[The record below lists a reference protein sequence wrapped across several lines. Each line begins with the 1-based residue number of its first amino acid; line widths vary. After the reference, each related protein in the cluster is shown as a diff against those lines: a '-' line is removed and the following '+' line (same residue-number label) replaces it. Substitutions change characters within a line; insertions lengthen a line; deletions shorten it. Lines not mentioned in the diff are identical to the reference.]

1 MAYSKEE
8 ILQQIIPFIAEKL
21 GFDEKEIRPETTFT
35 EDLGCDSLDA
45 IELLMEAETGFGVAL
60 NDDVIG
66 KVFTI
71 RDAVEVIAEASEK
84 KVLNQL
90 DGLNKVIHQVQ
101 SEENN
106 NHNKNYCPECGRKYS
121 SEKDAFCPQC
131 GHPREVKMDGLNKV
145 IHQVQSEENNNHQED
160 FPNSDSE
167 PINDSE
173 SKKEDVLH
181 LTEDEI
187 TEASE
192 SQSHEDKYNLI
203 DESQKEVKEEVSHHL
218 HSEDKDLSGPIDVL
232 RETVSS
238 IQEIVENVQF
248 NVSMLVQKQATAADM
263 AVLQREN
270 EAFRSDSNMKLM
282 RRYGIDAMIKT
293 YQAICDKLFRLK
305 HFHSESENVDTEIN
319 TLGWVLKRIERQLK
333 PLGIKLKSSQPGTSI
348 DESVMVV
355 YGSDGEDVDDS
366 EVIIETNDV
375 NLKDTVKE
383 SVCPAFVWTIP
394 SLIGDAKEWYME
406 VEKVCIYK

>member
-1 MAYSKEE
+1 MAYSKDE
-8 ILQQIIPFIAEKL
+8 ILQQIIPFIAKKL
-21 GFDEKEIRPETTFT
+21 GVDENEICPETTFT
-35 EDLGCDSLDA
+35 ENLGCDSLDA
-45 IELLMEAETGFGVAL
+45 IELLMEAETGFGIVL

-101 SEENN
+101 N
-106 NHNKNYCPECGRKYS
+106 
-121 SEKDAFCPQC
+121 
-131 GHPREVKMDGLNKV
+131 
-145 IHQVQSEENNNHQED
+145 EENNNHQED
-160 FPNSDSE
+160 FPNSDSKS
-167 PINDSE
+167 INDSE

-192 SQSHEDKYNLI
+192 SHEEKYSLI
-203 DESQKEVKEEVSHHL
+203 DESQKEVKEEEYHHL
-218 HSEDKDLSGPIDVL
+218 HSEDKDLPDPIDAL

-293 YQAICDKLFRLK
+293 YQVICDKLFRLK
-305 HFHSESENVDTEIN
+305 HPHSESENVDTEIN

-348 DESVMVV
+348 DESVMAV
-355 YGSDGEDVDDS
+355 YGSSGEDVEDS
-366 EVIIETNDV
+366 EAIIVTNDA

-394 SLIGDAKEWYME
+394 SLIGEAKEWYME